1 MKKKRFTPQ
10 QISSILKEYE
20 NGKSVEE
27 IVRDHGVSRATFYK
41 WRQRYG
47 GMEASE
53 LKRLKELEEENRK
66 LKMMYAEQALD
77 LKLAKEIIEKKP
89 LKPCEKREIAKEVC
103 TNPTVGIRR
112 ACRVLNMSRSV
123 YYYESI
129 KDDVEV
135 IDALTIKAKDHPTE
149 GFWKAYG
156 RLRLEGNEWNHKRVY
171 RVYCMMK
178 LNMRRKVKKRLPA
191 RVKVPLVIPENINN
205 CWSIDFMH
213 DALENGRKIK
223 SFNIMDDFNR
233 EALHVELDHSIR
245 SNKVVYVL
253 NHLIKRRGKPEQ
265 IRMDNGP
272 EFIAELLKEWSKFQG
287 IELLY
292 TQPGKPT
299 QNAFVERLN
308 RTYRRAVLDAYLF
321 QSLDEARDETEKW
334 IFDYN
339 NKRPHDSLGGMT
351 PIGYANKMKNQ
362 KLKSKENVIYEPVKG
377 I

>member
-1 MKKKRFTPQ
+1 
-10 QISSILKEYE
+10 
-20 NGKSVEE
+20 
-27 IVRDHGVSRATFYK
+27 
-41 WRQRYG
+41 
-47 GMEASE
+47 
-53 LKRLKELEEENRK
+53 
-66 LKMMYAEQALD
+66 MMQ
-77 LKLAKEIIEKKP
+77 
-89 LKPCEKREIAKEVC
+89 
-103 TNPTVGIRR
+103 
-112 ACRVLNMSRSV
+112 
-123 YYYESI
+123 
-129 KDDVEV
+129 
-135 IDALTIKAKDHPTE
+135 
-149 GFWKAYG
+149 
-156 RLRLEGNEWNHKRVY
+156 
-171 RVYCMMK
+171 

-191 RVKVPLVIPENINN
+191 RVKVPLVIPENINH

-253 NHLIKRRGKPEQ
+253 NHLIKRRGKPTK

-272 EFIAELLKEWSKFQG
+272 EFIAELLKEWSELQG

-292 TQPGKPT
+292 IQPGKPT

-308 RTYRRAVLDAYLF
+308 GTYRRAVLDAYLF
-321 QSLDEARDETEKW
+321 QSLDEARDETDKW

-339 NKRPHDSLGGMT
+339 YKRPHDSLGGMT

-362 KLKSKENVIYEPVKG
+362 KLKSKENVIHEPVKG